1 MYGTDKIR
9 KQLPEKLHFVGVGG
23 IGMSALAQ
31 MARSLG
37 HEVTGSDRALHAP
50 ENAPI
55 FQALCAQGVRLCE
68 QDGSVYES
76 FTPDAIVYSTA
87 IEEDN
92 PDFRR
97 APEGTERM
105 HRSVAL
111 ERSIRELHAQTS
123 FAVTG
128 TCGKTSVSA
137 WLAEALANLGQDPG
151 IITGGLVN
159 AFRSETLAGNYRKGT
174 GNYFVIEADESDKSL
189 LNYPTDAAL
198 ILNIGTDH
206 YSKEELARVFGEFAA
221 NTARIAV
228 LEDRAYRTICEFRG
242 GDFLPGHLETLL
254 FSTESDAPESVGG
267 HRVIRLDSFSSTKDG
282 AYAAIDGHAKIRLP
296 GPGFYTAANALA
308 VYTALLTLGFAPCDA
323 IRSVEN
329 FHGVW
334 RRFNAAG
341 VNSRGARVFD
351 DYAHNV
357 EKILSCIEAG
367 RELAS
372 GRVTAIFQPH
382 GYKPFGFMREELFS
396 ALEKNLGPNDRF
408 ILMPVFYAGGS
419 SSFSPTAEEVAAE
432 YRKKS
437 PHPERYLTFPDRQS
451 AQEYLRGQ
459 SAAGDVIL
467 VMGARDTSLSNWA
480 RTIALTT

>member
-1 MYGTDKIR
+1 MCGTDEIM

-50 ENAPI
+50 ENSAI

-68 QDGSVYES
+68 QDGSVYEN
-76 FTPDAIVYSTA
+76 FIPDAIVYSTA

-92 PDFRR
+92 PDFRK
-97 APEGTERM
+97 APEGTERI

-111 ERSIRELHAQTS
+111 ERSIQELHVQTS
-123 FAVTG
+123 FAVAG

-137 WLAEALANLGQDPG
+137 WLAEALAHLGQDPG
-151 IITGGLVN
+151 VITGGLVN
-159 AFRSETLAGNYRKGT
+159 AFRSDTLAGNYRKGA

-206 YSKEELARVFGEFAA
+206 YSKEELAHVFGEFAA
-221 NTARIAV
+221 SALRIAV

-242 GDFLPGHLETLL
+242 KNFLPEHLETLI
-254 FSTESDAPESVGG
+254 FSMDPDAPVQIDR
-267 HRVIRLDSFSSTKDG
+267 HRVIRLNGFSSTRDG
-282 AYAAIDGHAKIRLP
+282 AYAAMDGHAKIRLP
-296 GPGFYTAANALA
+296 GPGLYTAANALA
-308 VYTALLTLGFAPCDA
+308 VYTALLALGFAPDDA
-323 IRSVEN
+323 IRSVET

-341 VNSRGARVFD
+341 INRCGARVFD

-367 RELAS
+367 RELSS
-372 GRVTAIFQPH
+372 GRVIALFQPH
-382 GYKPFGFMREELFS
+382 GYKPFGFMRDELFS
-396 ALEKNLGPNDRF
+396 ALEKNLGENDRF
-408 ILMPVFYAGGS
+408 VLMPVFYAGGS
-419 SSFSPTAEEVAAE
+419 SSFSPTAQEVAAE
-432 YRKKS
+432 YRDKS
-437 PHPERYLTFPDRQS
+437 LHPERYLTFPDRQS
-451 AQEYLRGQ
+451 AQEYLRKQ

-467 VMGARDTSLSNWA
+467 VMGARDNSLSNWA

>member
-1 MYGTDKIR
+1 M
-9 KQLPEKLHFVGVGG
+9 KQLPRKLHFVGVGG
-23 IGMSALAQ
+23 IGMSGLAQ

-50 ENAPI
+50 ENAAV
-55 FQALCAQGVRLCE
+55 FQALCTQGVRLCE
-68 QDGSVYES
+68 QDGSVYKD
-76 FTPDAIVYSTA
+76 FTPDAVVYSTA

-97 APEGTERM
+97 APANTERI

-111 ERSIRELHAQTS
+111 ERALLELRAQTS

-137 WLAEALANLGQDPG
+137 WLAEALANLGEDPG
-151 IITGGLVN
+151 VITGGLVN
-159 AFRSETLAGNYRKGT
+159 AFRSGTLAGNYRKGS
-174 GNYFVIEADESDKSL
+174 GKYFVIEADESDKSL
-189 LNYPTDAAL
+189 LNYPTDGAMV
-198 ILNIGTDH
+198 LNIGTDH
-206 YSKEELARVFGEFAA
+206 YPKEELARVFGEFAGGA
-221 NTARIAV
+221 ARIAV
-228 LEDRAYRTICEFRG
+228 LEDRAYRIIRECRG
-242 GDFLPGHLETLL
+242 KDFLPDRLERLL
-254 FSTESDAPESVGG
+254 FSADRNAPERIDGI
-267 HRVIRLDSFSSTKDG
+267 RVIRLNRFSSTKDG
-282 AYAAIDGHAKIRLP
+282 AYASMDGHAEIRLP
-296 GPGFYTAANALA
+296 APGFYTAANALA
-308 VYTALLTLGFAPCDA
+308 VYTALLTLGFPPADA
-323 IRSVEN
+323 IRSVES

-341 VNSRGARVFD
+341 TNSRGARVFD

-367 RELAS
+367 REVAT
-372 GRVTAIFQPH
+372 GRVIALFQPH

-396 ALEKNLGPNDRF
+396 ALEKHLEKDDRF

-432 YRKKS
+432 YRNKTAF
-437 PHPERYLTFPDRQS
+437 PERYLNFPDRESAGQYLREQS
-451 AQEYLRGQ
+451 AP
-459 SAAGDVIL
+459 GDVIL
-467 VMGARDTSLSNWA
+467 VMGARDNSLSNWA